1 MKCFRFAASLK
12 GEVGFV
18 FAGGNS
24 VDDARKRASKIT
36 KNVSGGEPAG
46 YFKEGT
52 AARFVRG

>member
-1 MKCFRFAASLK
+1 MKCFRFTASLN

-24 VDDARKRASKIT
+24 ADDARKRASKIT
-36 KNVSGGEPAG
+36 KNLSGGEPAG

-52 AARFVRG
+52 APRFVRG